1 MKAILIILASLGL
14 ASDNLYFIT
23 TIGVLVLLISYRELK
38 KDSKENN

>member
-23 TIGVLVLLISYRELK
+23 SVGVLVLLLTHRELK
-38 KDSKENN
+38 KESKENN

>member
-23 TIGVLVLLISYRELK
+23 GVCALVLLLTHRELK
-38 KDSKENN
+38 KESKENN